1 MATCSSILAWK
12 KKIPWTEEPCRLQSM
27 GSQRVRPDWASARIH
42 STAPSDALHPPHCSG
57 TCFCLRFFAPEVGS
71 AQDAPPQVSPW
82 PQVSVFPSL
91 CSKATSSV
99 WPHRPFGLQLIPPP
113 ATPVFPRSASFPY
126 QASAPL
132 SLCHLLN
139 ECGYC
144 QLSASPPECCQSHEG
159 CDFSFIHSCIHCA
172 RNMGQLTLLISLPI
186 SFLGFPGSTVAK
198 NLPANAGDTRDSG
211 LIPGSGRSPAVG
223 NGNSSILARKIPWTE
238 DTGWLLFMG
247 SQRVRHDWVTNQ
259 ISFPVCNLFTVSMP
273 VPRSSPSDG
282 EGEDLSCREN
292 MSKGSWRVP
301 QAWREEMGRSPNTSA
316 QGWQWTLL
324 HTRVSCA

>member
-1 MATCSSILAWK
+1 MRSALICLPPQPSGLPRWRSGKESSCQCRRRKRCRFNPWAGRIPCRRQWQPAPVFLPEK

-57 TCFCLRFFAPEVGS
+57 TCFCLRVFAPEVGS

-238 DTGWLLFMG
+238 DTG
-247 SQRVRHDWVTNQ
+247 
-259 ISFPVCNLFTVSMP
+259 
-273 VPRSSPSDG
+273 
-282 EGEDLSCREN
+282 
-292 MSKGSWRVP
+292 
-301 QAWREEMGRSPNTSA
+301 
-316 QGWQWTLL
+316 
-324 HTRVSCA
+324 

>member
-1 MATCSSILAWK
+1 MLDEWAHHTNEWLLHHLRDNTHLLICLNISRSPRTDCWSPSFFHLQGKPGGASPLIGICLAKGFPRW
-12 KKIPWTEEPCRLQSM
+12 
-27 GSQRVRPDWASARIH
+27 
-42 STAPSDALHPPHCSG
+42 CSG
-57 TCFCLRFFAPEVGS
+57 KE
-71 AQDAPPQVSPW
+71 
-82 PQVSVFPSL
+82 
-91 CSKATSSV
+91 SS
-99 WPHRPFGLQLIPPP
+99 
-113 ATPVFPRSASFPY
+113 
-126 QASAPL
+126 
-132 SLCHLLN
+132 C
-139 ECGYC
+139 
-144 QLSASPPECCQSHEG
+144 
-159 CDFSFIHSCIHCA
+159 
-172 RNMGQLTLLISLPI
+172 
-186 SFLGFPGSTVAK
+186 
-198 NLPANAGDTRDSG
+198 NAGDTRDSG